1 MAETKNILLG
11 ILAII
16 LGLIVIVF
24 PLISV
29 FTFSKIAGIGIIF
42 IGIWVLAQSLKSDSL
57 ATGIAGLL
65 VALFAIMFGIVFI
78 ADMKMFQFLT
88 FMVAYIVG
96 FLIILAG
103 LTSLISG
110 KGLKAKIIGALG
122 FIIGILFMLIGS
134 YVANPLVAA
143 AVLGAFLIIV
153 GIMEIF
159 DLFSEITK
167 KTENS

>member
-1 MAETKNILLG
+1 MAESKNILLG

-42 IGIWVLAQSLKSDSL
+42 IGIWVLVQSLKSDSL
-57 ATGIAGLL
+57 ASGIAGLL
-65 VALFAIMFGIVFI
+65 VALFAIMFGIVFV

-88 FMVAYIVG
+88 FMAAYIVG

-143 AVLGAFLIIV
+143 AILGAFLIIV